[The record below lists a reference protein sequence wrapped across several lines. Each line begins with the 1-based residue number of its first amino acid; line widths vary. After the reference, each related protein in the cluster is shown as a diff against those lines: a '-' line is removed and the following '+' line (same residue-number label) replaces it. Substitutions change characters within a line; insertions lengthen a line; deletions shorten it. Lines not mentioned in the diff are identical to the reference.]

1 MQSRSRRRAGA
12 GGRQPEPE
20 QPPKFAVERMQR
32 RAVPWVDWAEWRGV
46 RDLLFA
52 AELGH
57 RQTDVS
63 MQGRAGSKYL
73 WKIGS
78 VAASQN

>member
-1 MQSRSRRRAGA
+1 M
-12 GGRQPEPE
+12 
-20 QPPKFAVERMQR
+20 
-32 RAVPWVDWAEWRGV
+32 PWVDWAEWRGV